1 MHLKL
6 VSLLAAA
13 FLLSSPA
20 RAFTC
25 GELWQGWISSQK
37 AASEQTAADHFE
49 AGFFAGY
56 VYVLGNVSQHINF
69 PDGSTYKDWAKA
81 VGAYLESGPDRH
93 AEKGPM
99 CIDDALIETYGR
111 L

>member
-1 MHLKL
+1 MHLKI

-25 GELWQGWISSQK
+25 GELWQSWVSSQK

-81 VGAYLESGPDRH
+81 AGAYLESRPDRH

-99 CIDDALIETYGR
+99 CIDDALIEAYGR